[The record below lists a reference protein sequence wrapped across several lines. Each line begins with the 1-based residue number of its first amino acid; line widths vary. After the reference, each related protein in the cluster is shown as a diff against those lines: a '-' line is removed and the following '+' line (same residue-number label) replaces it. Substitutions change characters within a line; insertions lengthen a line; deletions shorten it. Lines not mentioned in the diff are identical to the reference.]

1 MLDKYKSLLKNTSVI
16 IDHQRELDAIRGET
30 FNVFSILKLEAKE
43 NRTHSA
49 FIAELLD
56 PKGSHKM
63 GNVFLKLFLSH
74 IGFEPETTYENPQ
87 ITKEFYIGPIDNE
100 NKTGGRIDILIQ
112 LDNGQIISIENKIYA
127 LDQDHQIERYVNYN
141 TSKNTVYYLTLTGE
155 EPTKGSSGTLIA
167 ETDYYC
173 LSYSSDMINWLEGC
187 QKEAV
192 TKPIIRETIRQ
203 YILLLKKLTHQLS
216 DTKMQEEIIKEIS
229 KEYEAARQIADT
241 IETAEK
247 QAAQSLMTEIEKA
260 LNQQKKRKFWTAEV
274 EKIEEKVGGIN
285 FFHENHED
293 IFIALEWEGFA
304 HKSFSYI
311 GIFAKS
317 KTAYETGKKIA
328 QNDYFSQ
335 YDSEAL
341 DEDFEGWP
349 CYFVIDDMDFYKA
362 DKKSNLF
369 NDQKRKDIIDDV
381 TNKILEI
388 AEKFDQHILASK

>member
-16 IDHQRELDAIRGET
+16 INHQRELDAIRGET
-30 FNVFSILKLEAKE
+30 FNVFSVLKLEAKE

-49 FIAELLD
+49 LIAELLD

-63 GNVFLKLFLSH
+63 GDVFLKLFLTH
-74 IGFEPETTYENPQ
+74 IGFKPETTYENAQ
-87 ITKEFYIGPIDNE
+87 IIKEFHIGSIDNE

-127 LDQDHQIERYVNYN
+127 IDQDHQIERYVNYN

-155 EPTKGSSGTLIA
+155 EPAEGSSGALIA

-173 LSYSSDMINWLEGC
+173 LSYSSDMINWLEDC

-241 IETAEK
+241 IEDAEK

-260 LNQQKKRKFWTAEV
+260 LNKKQNEFWTAEL
-274 EKIEEKVGGIN
+274 EDIEEKCGGIYIQYKD
-285 FFHENHED
+285 HED
-293 IFIALEWEGFA
+293 IFIALEWDGFA
-304 HKSFSYI
+304 HKSCSYI

-328 QNDYFSQ
+328 QNDYFSE
-335 YDSEAL
+335 YKSEGP

-349 CYFVIDDMDFYKA
+349 CYFVINDMDFYEA

-388 AEKFDQHILASK
+388 AEKFDQHMLASK